1 MAPAR
6 LVGEQSDKAKERAM
20 GGAMRAREQGASE
33 TSTSHSAQISTSSWA
48 KRAGFAASLLTAF
61 SVAVCAGCPGGP
73 GSVPDGGPDF
83 DDHTVPRLVSEA
95 DYSENA
101 RVGPQSETVKF
112 IISNFA
118 DGITTD
124 IRYMESKE
132 FYSLHDEWYWFRLLN
147 GASAPGSDRTPVQ
160 GLSFDSIADIY
171 TWANAQADLP
181 LDLRYVGARLYSP
194 EFYALALNQRP
205 RVYGLGNFL
214 HFPAR
219 TEPADREEIWAFE
232 LEYSDDVSHAEL
244 VTFFEMLVSTVPPSV
259 GPQLKWLVRSPAQ
272 EQLATRMEEL
282 ELPWHD
288 RILRY
293 RDITVAGEVEVYSEG
308 LTAGRLR
315 LVRSGESGIEDSRS
329 TDVLVVEE
337 IPDYLPPTSALL
349 TALPQ
354 TPLAHINVLARN
366 RGIPNA
372 YVAGIFDDPEIDSL
386 GRVNAPVA
394 VRAIAAK
401 EGEPAS
407 LDVLSITESQF
418 ASWRALASVP
428 TVSVPVIDTTNAP
441 HVLELEDLALEQ
453 VETLRPLI
461 GGKAAGFL
469 ALLAPS
475 PELEVP
481 DKPTVITARLFREH
495 LALYRDTVD
504 ALLDDDD
511 FTRSARTRFLAL
523 EGPEEFRKR
532 YVEVGDARFLDGI
545 LERPEG
551 NVLADVVRAGGLV
564 NICESTPLP
573 ASSLATIRTA
583 LEERYAAYSP
593 LQGLRFRSSST
604 VEDIEG
610 FNGAGLYT
618 SNTGFLFP
626 EEQPRTKDQAK
637 TVERAILRTFS
648 SYWGSEAFEERQLG
662 RVIHL
667 SGSMAV
673 LVHARFDDD
682 KEMSNGVFTFTVNPP
697 EVEARTGD
705 RYILEVNV
713 QTGALSVTNPP
724 PGSAAL
730 PEVFFVRG
738 SDTEAARVERI
749 SPSSELPPGSVVFSD
764 AMAVELYDDAKAVTL
779 AWLEQENDGALTSM
793 KARSL
798 TLDFELREM
807 DRAWPL
813 LSGSNQF
820 ARRVVI
826 KQARSLEPGLA
837 QIPEV
842 VREYPLPRDLI
853 ARARRV
859 ERRDCGVG
867 AASVSIVEVY
877 SDPLSPPNLGYD
889 ATPFTGFVTVST
901 EVGVDAIGWSPGY
914 RRTFVHG
921 TFDVEHPGL
930 AETGEWAI
938 GLTID
943 EGIGNVTGVRS
954 IAFDGNEASIVTDD
968 GTLETQQAT
977 CVMTLQYSTPDEYLT
992 SLFVAQGE

>member
-1 MAPAR
+1 
-6 LVGEQSDKAKERAM
+6 
-20 GGAMRAREQGASE
+20 MRADNQRGSE
-33 TSTSHSAQISTSSWA
+33 TLTPQSTQKSTSSWA
-48 KRAGFAASLLTAF
+48 KRIGLAASLLTAF

-73 GSVPDGGPDF
+73 GGTPDAGPDF

-95 DYSENA
+95 DYAANA

-118 DGITTD
+118 DGIQTD

-147 GASAPGSDRTPVQ
+147 GAAAPGSDRTPAQ
-160 GLSFDSIADIY
+160 GLSFETIAEIY

-181 LDLRYVGARLYSP
+181 LELRYVGERLYSP
-194 EFYALALNQRP
+194 EFYSLALNQRP

-219 TEPADREEIWAFE
+219 TEPAEREEIWAFE

-272 EQLATRMEEL
+272 EELATRMEEL

-315 LVRSGESGIEDSRS
+315 MVRAGEPGIEDSRS

-372 YVAGIFDDPEIDSL
+372 YMAGVFDDPEIDSL

-401 EGEPAS
+401 EGRPAS
-407 LDVLSITESQF
+407 LDILSITESQF

-428 TVSVPVIDTTNAP
+428 TVSVPIIDTTNSP
-441 HVLELEDLALEQ
+441 LVLNLEDLALEQ

-469 ALLAPS
+469 ALLAPT
-475 PELEVP
+475 PAIEVP
-481 DKPTVITARLFREH
+481 DQPSVITARLFREH
-495 LALYRDTVD
+495 LAAYRETVD
-504 ALLDDDD
+504 ALLDESD
-511 FTRSARTRFLAL
+511 FNRSARTRFLAL
-523 EGPEEFRKR
+523 EGEEEFRKR
-532 YVEVGDARFLDGI
+532 YTESADTRFLEGI
-545 LERPEG
+545 LERPDG
-551 NVLADVVRAGGLV
+551 DVLGDVVRAGGLV
-564 NICESTPLP
+564 TICESTPLP
-573 ASSLATIRTA
+573 ESSLTTIRDA
-583 LEERYAAYSP
+583 LEQRYGAYSP

-626 EEQPRTKDQAK
+626 EEQPREKDQAK
-637 TVERAILRTFS
+637 TIERAILKTFS

-662 RVIHL
+662 RVVHL

-705 RYILEVNV
+705 RYVLEVNV
-713 QTGALSVTNPP
+713 QTGPLSVTNPP
-724 PGSAAL
+724 PGSSAL

-738 SDTEAARVERI
+738 SDATAARVERV

-764 AMAVELYDDAKAVTL
+764 AMALRLFDDAKAVAL
-779 AWLEQENDGALTSM
+779 AWLAQENDGVLTSM

-807 DRAWPL
+807 DRGWPL
-813 LSGSNQF
+813 LAGSNQF

-867 AASVSIVEVY
+867 AVSVSIVEVY
-877 SDPLSPPNLGYD
+877 SDALSPPDLGYD
-889 ATPFTGFVTVST
+889 STPFTGFITVST
-901 EVGVDAIGWSPGY
+901 ETGVDDLGWGPGY

-921 TFDVEHPGL
+921 TFDAEHPGL
-930 AETGEWAI
+930 EETGEWAI
-938 GLTID
+938 ALSID
-943 EGIGNVTGVRS
+943 DGIGNVTGVRS
-954 IAFDGNEASIVTDD
+954 IAFDGTQASIVTDE
-968 GTLETQQAT
+968 GTLETATAT

-992 SLFVAQGE
+992 SLFAAQGE